1 MNTQECQTD
10 SPEITLGDKFRIA
23 REALHLSLEEVA
35 EAIALRPSI
44 LKSLEENQFVNA
56 AVPATF
62 MRGYVRNYAKFL
74 RIPESEWT
82 NLVHFGHDQEN
93 DLGKNA
99 RATHAVNQYTSHHR
113 WVGYLTAL
121 VVLVVIGMT
130 GMWWWENHQH
140 ANEERDNLVNAYTQT
155 MATTSTPAA
164 VSNDKPQDATG
175 VITATSSTADS
186 PAISNAATPSV
197 NKSVAA
203 VPTNA
208 LQAEMDKITGTK
220 PAPTAETTT
229 APQPQQP
236 QQQSAVENSSVS
248 AATTKEALFIEVL
261 GNCWI
266 SVKDKNRKV
275 LAQKEYKQGDVL
287 NFSEGEPYSL
297 IIGAP
302 ANVKITYK
310 GEAFPLTVDGRVAKF
325 KLPQ

>member
-56 AVPATF
+56 AIPATF

-130 GMWWWENHQH
+130 GIWWWENHQH

-186 PAISNAATPSV
+186 PAISAPTTPSA
-197 NKSVAA
+197 NESVRP

-229 APQPQQP
+229 AQQP

-248 AATTKEALFIEVL
+248 AAATKDALFIEKKYRIL
-261 GNCWI
+261 Y
-266 SVKDKNRKV
+266 
-275 LAQKEYKQGDVL
+275 LAD
-287 NFSEGEPYSL
+287 
-297 IIGAP
+297 
-302 ANVKITYK
+302 
-310 GEAFPLTVDGRVAKF
+310 
-325 KLPQ
+325 

>member
-56 AVPATF
+56 AIPATF

-186 PAISNAATPSV
+186 PAISAPATPSA
-197 NKSVAA
+197 NESVRP

-229 APQPQQP
+229 AQQPQQS
-236 QQQSAVENSSVS
+236 QQQSAVENSTILLVILFYLSELKFNRRS
-248 AATTKEALFIEVL
+248 TTKNRHRHFQAAFFVVDFFYCTIEIHKWTFGYSYFFPRLESRSWFRFFAILFQAI
-261 GNCWI
+261 
-266 SVKDKNRKV
+266 
-275 LAQKEYKQGDVL
+275 
-287 NFSEGEPYSL
+287 
-297 IIGAP
+297 
-302 ANVKITYK
+302 
-310 GEAFPLTVDGRVAKF
+310 
-325 KLPQ
+325 

>member
-56 AVPATF
+56 AIPATF

-121 VVLVVIGMT
+121 MVLGVGMLMNVVKLSGGIDLLVEAMENVMGAKSAAPIMAIIAGVMSFFSSGLGVVFPSLIPLCRELAAGIGADDTLLVAMVVIGGTIAGYTPISTT
-130 GMWWWENHQH
+130 GALIMAGVAQQEN
-140 ANEERDNLVNAYTQT
+140 AEERFLQNKIFIELF
-155 MATTSTPAA
+155 A
-164 VSNDKPQDATG
+164 VS
-175 VITATSSTADS
+175 
-186 PAISNAATPSV
+186 
-197 NKSVAA
+197 
-203 VPTNA
+203 
-208 LQAEMDKITGTK
+208 
-220 PAPTAETTT
+220 
-229 APQPQQP
+229 
-236 QQQSAVENSSVS
+236 
-248 AATTKEALFIEVL
+248 FINL
-261 GNCWI
+261 A
-266 SVKDKNRKV
+266 V
-275 LAQKEYKQGDVL
+275 LAIL
-287 NFSEGEPYSL
+287 SL
-297 IIGAP
+297 IGIYSIF
-302 ANVKITYK
+302 V
-310 GEAFPLTVDGRVAKF
+310 
-325 KLPQ
+325 

>member
-121 VVLVVIGMT
+121 VVLIVIGMT

-155 MATTSTPAA
+155 MATTSTPAV

-175 VITATSSTADS
+175 VITATGSTTGSSVTSAPTTPSANESST
-186 PAISNAATPSV
+186 PA
-197 NKSVAA
+197 
-203 VPTNA
+203 PTNA
-208 LQAEMDKITGTK
+208 LQAEMDKITGMK
-220 PAPTAETTT
+220 SASTAEATT
-229 APQPQQP
+229 AQQP
-236 QQQSAVENSSVS
+236 QQQSAVENASVS
-248 AATTKEALFIEVL
+248 AAATKEALYIEVI

>member
-44 LKSLEENQFVNA
+44 LKTLEENQFVNA

-113 WVGYLTAL
+113 WIGYLTAL
-121 VVLVVIGMT
+121 VVLIVIGMT

-140 ANEERDNLVNAYTQT
+140 TNEERDNLVNAYTQT

-175 VITATSSTADS
+175 VITATGSTTGSSVTSAPTTPSANESST
-186 PAISNAATPSV
+186 PA
-197 NKSVAA
+197 
-203 VPTNA
+203 PTNA
-208 LQAEMDKITGTK
+208 LQAEMDKITGMK
-220 PAPTAETTT
+220 SASTAEATT
-229 APQPQQP
+229 AQQP
-236 QQQSAVENSSVS
+236 QQQSAVENASVS
-248 AATTKEALFIEVL
+248 AAATKEALYIEVI

>member
-121 VVLVVIGMT
+121 VVLIVIGMT

-175 VITATSSTADS
+175 VITATGSTTGSSVTSAPTTPSANESST
-186 PAISNAATPSV
+186 PA
-197 NKSVAA
+197 
-203 VPTNA
+203 PTNA
-208 LQAEMDKITGTK
+208 LQAEMDKITGMK
-220 PAPTAETTT
+220 SASTAEATT
-229 APQPQQP
+229 AQQP
-236 QQQSAVENSSVS
+236 QQQSAVKNASVS
-248 AATTKEALFIEVL
+248 AAATKEALYIEVI

>member
-121 VVLVVIGMT
+121 VVLIVIGMT

-155 MATTSTPAA
+155 MATTSTPAV

-175 VITATSSTADS
+175 VITATGSTTGSSVTSAPTTPSANESST
-186 PAISNAATPSV
+186 PA
-197 NKSVAA
+197 
-203 VPTNA
+203 PTNA
-208 LQAEMDKITGTK
+208 LQAEMDHRYEIGINCGGNH
-220 PAPTAETTT
+220 
-229 APQPQQP
+229 
-236 QQQSAVENSSVS
+236 SAT
-248 AATTKEALFIEVL
+248 AATTKCGEKCKCFCSCDKRGFIH
-261 GNCWI
+261 
-266 SVKDKNRKV
+266 
-275 LAQKEYKQGDVL
+275 
-287 NFSEGEPYSL
+287 
-297 IIGAP
+297 
-302 ANVKITYK
+302 
-310 GEAFPLTVDGRVAKF
+310 
-325 KLPQ
+325 